1 LIDLPID
8 IIAHSLDRLLLL
20 ALLGGTLF
28 LARRAALLQ
37 AGGMEQLA
45 RLAKGLLLCLGL
57 WWIWLG
63 LTTFIGIPRA
73 QWLGPFDRLL
83 QTMTLA
89 TVGWLAW
96 GRPAAGANGANGE
109 RRWRRAMVLAFAVVL
124 PVYLGWAPEWARA
137 MQSRPMAAPPM
148 ATARAWDAWQA
159 LLALGL
165 AWGLVARHRAAAWP
179 FGIVGGFLVASVL
192 DVLRPLDAAG
202 ADFAPVWS
210 RLGLLVI
217 GIGMAAHALQRNWE
231 LGLLPGLAA
240 APPARPGDPA
250 APSPVLTA
258 SALSA
263 SPGQPD
269 SNLARSV
276 AEQAVQIGHLA
287 DALNKVATRLDRL
300 ERPTPVEIV
309 PDPALLARLQGYQEA
324 LGRLPVGLLLTN
336 AHGLLTYA
344 NPAATALL
352 GRAPRSGEPL
362 AESLGG
368 GDATHAALRR
378 LLAGGES
385 RARTDGIH
393 RGDGHLRTELH
404 ALRDAEGDIGGIL
417 AVLGT
422 DPGSLDTASLAL
434 VPELIEALGAP
445 ITSIMGYS
453 HLIRQGKGVFQG
465 EGQLERYLERIDA
478 NLSHLK
484 VTLAN
489 LAMVL
494 DGGGDAWEH
503 SQAGEPLD
511 LADRLDQA
519 MERMQHQLREKGLRA
534 ERIGEA
540 PGGLLGDGAVVDLL
554 LDNLLVHAIQ
564 RSPMGG
570 DLQVAAR
577 GDGER
582 LVLEVQDR
590 GRVPE
595 GGGLPPE
602 QPVSLSD
609 ATVGVELK
617 AAQLLAAR
625 QGGQVWLR
633 PEEGGLRGCA
643 SLRVREARLPHEA
656 RPTDD

>member
-1 LIDLPID
+1 MSHESLRDFVRSLEREGDLKRVPFPVD
-8 IIAHSLDRLLLL
+8 PRFEMTDLCQRSLK
-20 ALLGGTLF
+20 
-28 LARRAALLQ
+28 
-37 AGGMEQLA
+37 AGG
-45 RLAKGLLLCLGL
+45 
-57 WWIWLG
+57 
-63 LTTFIGIPRA
+63 
-73 QWLGPFDRLL
+73 
-83 QTMTLA
+83 
-89 TVGWLAW
+89 
-96 GRPAAGANGANGE
+96 
-109 RRWRRAMVLAFAVVL
+109 
-124 PVYLGWAPEWARA
+124 
-137 MQSRPMAAPPM
+137 
-148 ATARAWDAWQA
+148 
-159 LLALGL
+159 
-165 AWGLVARHRAAAWP
+165 
-179 FGIVGGFLVASVL
+179 
-192 DVLRPLDAAG
+192 
-202 ADFAPVWS
+202 
-210 RLGLLVI
+210 
-217 GIGMAAHALQRNWE
+217 
-231 LGLLPGLAA
+231 
-240 APPARPGDPA
+240 
-250 APSPVLTA
+250 
-258 SALSA
+258 
-263 SPGQPD
+263 
-269 SNLARSV
+269 
-276 AEQAVQIGHLA
+276 
-287 DALNKVATRLDRL
+287 
-300 ERPTPVEIV
+300 
-309 PDPALLARLQGYQEA
+309 PALLFEQPAGSGIPVLGNLFGTQRRVAAALGYADVKQFREVGETLAFLREPHWPDRPREA